1 MVLFRVYILKKDF
14 VRLELKLGDGGRC
27 VEESGNLWLI
37 MS

>member
-1 MVLFRVYILKKDF
+1 MALFRVYILKKDL

-27 VEESGNLWLI
+27 VEESGNPWLI